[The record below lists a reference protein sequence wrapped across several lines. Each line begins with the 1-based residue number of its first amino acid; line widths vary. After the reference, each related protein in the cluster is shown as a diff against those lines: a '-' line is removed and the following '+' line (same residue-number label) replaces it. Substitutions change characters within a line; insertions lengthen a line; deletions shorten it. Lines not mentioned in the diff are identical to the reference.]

1 MKKSLPFVAALLLML
16 PLAAFA
22 QAPVIDGI
30 PNFHQ
35 VTDRIYRGGQP
46 QSGAWAELASLGVKT
61 VVDLRRPIEH
71 SVPEE
76 SLAVVAAGM
85 RYLNFP
91 MNGFDTPTA
100 AQLTTPLSWLDANE
114 KVFVHCKQGMDRTGT
129 VIAIYRISRQG
140 WENQK
145 ALAEAKGCG
154 MHWFESGMKR
164 FIAGYQ
170 TEPGKQ
176 NPATAPI
183 EVASADSI
191 SRGASVR

>member
-1 MKKSLPFVAALLLML
+1 MKKPLPLLALLLLSSL
-16 PLAAFA
+16 PLAALA
-22 QAPVIDGI
+22 QAPAIDGI

-46 QSGAWAELASLGVKT
+46 QSGAWTQLASMGVTT
-61 VVDLRRPIEH
+61 VVDLRRPVEH
-71 SVPEE
+71 SVQEE

-100 AQLTTPLSWLDANE
+100 AQLTTPLSWLDENE

-129 VIAIYRISRQG
+129 VIAVYRISRQG

-145 ALAEAKGCG
+145 ALSEAKSLG

-164 FIAGYQ
+164 FIAGYRP
-170 TEPGKQ
+170 EPGLEKG
-176 NPATAPI
+176 PVM

-191 SRGASVR
+191 PPGASTR